1 MKQHHFFNNNR
12 FLLGSFASNCSGGM
26 TVSTLEDRWN
36 ASWEKNLE
44 LGKMLDEAGIDFMLP
59 IARFTGY
66 GGQTDFQGTI
76 LETMT
81 WQLLY

>member
-1 MKQHHFFNNNR
+1 
-12 FLLGSFASNCSGGM
+12 M

-44 LGKMLDEAGIDFMLP
+44 LGKMLDEAGLDFMLP

-66 GGQTDFQGTI
+66 GGQTDFEV
-76 LETMT
+76 LF
-81 WQLLY
+81 WKP